1 MASPVGEVDGDVLD
15 LATEELPG
23 EAREVNLVV
32 GERGLRISRV
42 YDSKK
47 INMKYENVSNQ
58 RQLHY
63 VTFLL

>member
-1 MASPVGEVDGDVLD
+1 MASPVGEVDRDVLD

-23 EAREVNLVV
+23 EASEVNLVV
-32 GERGLRISRV
+32 GERRLGISRV

-63 VTFLL
+63 VTYLL